1 VPAAASR
8 CRGRLK
14 SSAELWWQKIVDAS
28 LSFRVT
34 ARRAPRKERKGPMGA
49 GFEASEQQGEAYI
62 LTGEKTVQLERT
74 ENAVLLRIQMSHG
87 ALGTGSA
94 SQVRLSGFVSG
105 IVVGDLLDLFELL
118 DEAGLSNLHSRL
130 VHSTVKQG
138 YQRQCEDAVKRMD
151 AKHLVG
157 PMVGRGKANEVGIF
171 HVSES
176 SLDVMLAA
184 IAKDDFFVG
193 QIGTIGE

>member
-1 VPAAASR
+1 
-8 CRGRLK
+8 
-14 SSAELWWQKIVDAS
+14 
-28 LSFRVT
+28 
-34 ARRAPRKERKGPMGA
+34 
-49 GFEASEQQGEAYI
+49 
-62 LTGEKTVQLERT
+62 
-74 ENAVLLRIQMSHG
+74 MSHG

-94 SQVRLSGFVSG
+94 SQVRLFGFVSG

-138 YQRQCEDAVKRMD
+138 YQRQCENAVKRMD

-157 PMVGRGKANEVGIF
+157 PMVGRGKADEVGIF

-184 IAKDDFFVG
+184 IAKMISSSVRSVRSVNTRVNGSPTSDAGLEVPG
-193 QIGTIGE
+193 IV

>member
-1 VPAAASR
+1 MRYRNLTASNSLR
-8 CRGRLK
+8 SIEIPLAVNTT
-14 SSAELWWQKIVDAS
+14 SS
-28 LSFRVT
+28 LSFRLI
-34 ARRAPRKERKGPMGA
+34 ARCDRTEERKGPIGA
-49 GFEASEQQGEAYI
+49 GVEVSARQGEAYI
-62 LTGEKTVQLERT
+62 LTGEKTVQLKRA

-94 SQVRLSGFVSG
+94 SQMRLFGVVSG

-118 DEAGLSNLHSRL
+118 DEVGLSNLHSRL

-138 YQRQCEDAVKRMD
+138 YQRQCENAVKRMD

-157 PMVGRGKANEVGIF
+157 PMVGRGKADEVRVF

-184 IAKDDFFVG
+184 NS
-193 QIGTIGE
+193 QR

>member
-1 VPAAASR
+1 
-8 CRGRLK
+8 
-14 SSAELWWQKIVDAS
+14 
-28 LSFRVT
+28 
-34 ARRAPRKERKGPMGA
+34 MGA

-105 IVVGDLLDLFELL
+105 MVVGDLLDLFELL

-138 YQRQCEDAVKRMD
+138 YQRQCENAVKRMD

-157 PMVGRGKANEVGIF
+157 PMVGRGKSDEGGVFSGSGKPLDGMVG
-171 HVSES
+171 
-176 SLDVMLAA
+176 A
-184 IAKDDFFVG
+184 IAKDGFFL
-193 QIGTIGE
+193 

>member
-1 VPAAASR
+1 MNLMN
-8 CRGRLK
+8 CRGGRRRRLDLNYAK
-14 SSAELWWQKIVDAS
+14 SFAS
-28 LSFRVT
+28 LSFLVT

-74 ENAVLLRIQMSHG
+74 ENAVLLRVQMSHG

>member
-1 VPAAASR
+1 
-8 CRGRLK
+8 
-14 SSAELWWQKIVDAS
+14 
-28 LSFRVT
+28 
-34 ARRAPRKERKGPMGA
+34 MGA

-62 LTGEKTVQLERT
+62 LTGEKTVQLQRA
-74 ENAVLLRIQMSHG
+74 ENAILLRIQMSHG

-138 YQRQCEDAVKRMD
+138 YQRQCENAVKRMD
-151 AKHLVG
+151 AKHVVG
-157 PMVGRGKANEVGIF
+157 PMVGRGKADEVGIF

-193 QIGTIGE
+193 QIGTICE

>member
-1 VPAAASR
+1 
-8 CRGRLK
+8 
-14 SSAELWWQKIVDAS
+14 
-28 LSFRVT
+28 
-34 ARRAPRKERKGPMGA
+34 MGA

-151 AKHLVG
+151 AKHLRYA
-157 PMVGRGKANEVGIF
+157 RGGENTHNPDNMF
-171 HVSES
+171 LHPS
-176 SLDVMLAA
+176 SLHGVLMGCSRTNAA
-184 IAKDDFFVG
+184 WVWSG
-193 QIGTIGE
+193 QPELYGTGARAR

>member
-1 VPAAASR
+1 
-8 CRGRLK
+8 
-14 SSAELWWQKIVDAS
+14 
-28 LSFRVT
+28 
-34 ARRAPRKERKGPMGA
+34 
-49 GFEASEQQGEAYI
+49 
-62 LTGEKTVQLERT
+62 
-74 ENAVLLRIQMSHG
+74 MSHG

-94 SQVRLSGFVSG
+94 SQMRLFGVVSG
-105 IVVGDLLDLFELL
+105 IVVGDLLDLFKLL
-118 DEAGLSNLHSRL
+118 DKVGLSNRNSRL

-138 YQRQCEDAVKRMD
+138 YQRQCENAVKRMD

-157 PMVGRGKANEVGIF
+157 PMVGRGKAYEVGIF

-184 IAKDDFFVG
+184 IAKDDFFVA

>member
-1 VPAAASR
+1 
-8 CRGRLK
+8 
-14 SSAELWWQKIVDAS
+14 
-28 LSFRVT
+28 
-34 ARRAPRKERKGPMGA
+34 MGA
-49 GFEASEQQGEAYI
+49 GFEASEQQGETYI
-62 LTGEKTVQLERT
+62 LTGEKTVQLQRA
-74 ENAVLLRIQMSHG
+74 ENAILLRIQMSHG

-138 YQRQCEDAVKRMD
+138 YQRQCENAVKRMD

-157 PMVGRGKANEVGIF
+157 PMVGRGKAGEIRDFYVLGNFPRVVVGT
-171 HVSES
+171 VS
-176 SLDVMLAA
+176 
-184 IAKDDFFVG
+184 KRDFFFG
-193 QIGTIGE
+193 SERT

>member
-1 VPAAASR
+1 
-8 CRGRLK
+8 
-14 SSAELWWQKIVDAS
+14 
-28 LSFRVT
+28 
-34 ARRAPRKERKGPMGA
+34 MGA

-138 YQRQCEDAVKRMD
+138 YQRSEERR
-151 AKHLVG
+151 VG
-157 PMVGRGKANEVGIF
+157 KGWRARVWWEVW
-171 HVSES
+171 
-176 SLDVMLAA
+176 
-184 IAKDDFFVG
+184 
-193 QIGTIGE
+193 

>member
-1 VPAAASR
+1 
-8 CRGRLK
+8 
-14 SSAELWWQKIVDAS
+14 
-28 LSFRVT
+28 
-34 ARRAPRKERKGPMGA
+34 MGA

-157 PMVGRGKANEVGIF
+157 PMGGRGKTKEKGVF
-171 HVSES
+171 HVSGR
-176 SLDVMLAA
+176 LVQLVVCAVVTD
-184 IAKDDFFVG
+184 KF
-193 QIGTIGE
+193 

>member
-1 VPAAASR
+1 
-8 CRGRLK
+8 
-14 SSAELWWQKIVDAS
+14 
-28 LSFRVT
+28 
-34 ARRAPRKERKGPMGA
+34 
-49 GFEASEQQGEAYI
+49 
-62 LTGEKTVQLERT
+62 
-74 ENAVLLRIQMSHG
+74 MSHG

-94 SQVRLSGFVSG
+94 SQMRLFGVVSG

-118 DEAGLSNLHSRL
+118 DEVGLRNLHSRL

-138 YQRQCEDAVKRMD
+138 YQRQCENAVKRMD

-157 PMVGRGKANEVGIF
+157 PMVGRGKADEVGIF

-176 SLDVMLAA
+176 TFDLMLAA

-193 QIGTIGE
+193 QIGAIGEQNPLAENARDASNENGKCAAHQKCRNEQHHGRAEESQRQQKWLQAANARICRYVERTNAC

>member
-1 VPAAASR
+1 MKLFSRRVAASTLQIFLVGVFHEISR
-8 CRGRLK
+8 PHNPSTFWIADVILGVVYGIKANRGEWAGYPIIGRWCIPKL
-14 SSAELWWQKIVDAS
+14 VPS

-34 ARRAPRKERKGPMGA
+34 ARLAPRKERKGPMGA

-62 LTGEKTVQLERT
+62 LTGEKTVQLQRA
-74 ENAVLLRIQMSHG
+74 ENAILLRIQMSHG

-94 SQVRLSGFVSG
+94 SPVRLSGFVSG

-138 YQRQCEDAVKRMD
+138 YQRQCENA
-151 AKHLVG
+151 
-157 PMVGRGKANEVGIF
+157 
-171 HVSES
+171 
-176 SLDVMLAA
+176 
-184 IAKDDFFVG
+184 
-193 QIGTIGE
+193 

>member
-1 VPAAASR
+1 MALYQEFSRGVRLFDQLQHHNSQSLISVP
-8 CRGRLK
+8 LYF
-14 SSAELWWQKIVDAS
+14 SSARALRSKRSPLSKIFPFVLSPS

-34 ARRAPRKERKGPMGA
+34 ARLAPRKERKGPMGA

-62 LTGEKTVQLERT
+62 LTGEQTVQLQRA
-74 ENAVLLRIQMSHG
+74 ENAILLRIQMSHG

-118 DEAGLSNLHSRL
+118 DEAGLSNRHSRL

-138 YQRQCEDAVKRMD
+138 YQRQCENAGKRMD
-151 AKHLVG
+151 AKQLVG
-157 PMVGRGKANEVGIF
+157 PMVGRGK
-171 HVSES
+171 
-176 SLDVMLAA
+176 
-184 IAKDDFFVG
+184 
-193 QIGTIGE
+193 TR

>member
-1 VPAAASR
+1 MAQLSSAAFGASR
-8 CRGRLK
+8 LIPRRQAATHHCGAWIGKNCIRSR
-14 SSAELWWQKIVDAS
+14 SSETHRSAYTCAS

-34 ARRAPRKERKGPMGA
+34 ARLAPRKERKGPMGA
-49 GFEASEQQGEAYI
+49 GFEASEQQGDAYI
-62 LTGEKTVQLERT
+62 LTGEKTVQLQR
-74 ENAVLLRIQMSHG
+74 EN
-87 ALGTGSA
+87 
-94 SQVRLSGFVSG
+94 
-105 IVVGDLLDLFELL
+105 
-118 DEAGLSNLHSRL
+118 
-130 VHSTVKQG
+130 
-138 YQRQCEDAVKRMD
+138 AVKRMD

-157 PMVGRGKANEVGIF
+157 PMVGRGKADEVGIF